1 MFDIITFGSATKD
14 IFLRMDKGVV
24 KECDEFI
31 TRKGICFPL
40 GSKAKVED
48 IYFTSGGG
56 GTNTA
61 VTFAKQ
67 GLSVAYCG
75 KVGDDSPG
83 EYILKELGYYGVNKE
98 LISSTKEKP
107 TNHSVIVDV
116 PENDRT
122 IFVYRGASNLHSLND
137 TDTNNLKA
145 KWFYIAPSTPSLL
158 SDAIEYA
165 GDNEIKVMVN
175 PSKKCLKNEKTKE
188 LLKSVDI
195 LIMNMEEASILTG
208 IPYNNRKDILEK
220 ISLLYKGIVIVT
232 QGVEG
237 VFAYDRK
244 YFYKTKPFI
253 TSAVDR
259 TGAGDSFGSGFL
271 SGFIKNGDIEE
282 GLNLGIANSTSCLQK
297 KGAKHG
303 LLSKDDYYNNVEIV
317 KGSTPLEIIN

>member
-14 IFLRMDKGVV
+14 IFLRMSQGVV
-24 KECDEFI
+24 KDCDEFVAQ
-31 TRKGICFPL
+31 KGICFPL

-67 GLSVAYCG
+67 GFSVAYCG
-75 KVGDDSPG
+75 KIGDDNPG
-83 EYILKELGYYGVNKE
+83 EYILKELDHYRVSKE
-98 LISSTKEKP
+98 LVSTIKEKP
-107 TNHSVIVDV
+107 TNHSVIIDV

-137 TDTNNLKA
+137 ADENNLKA
-145 KWFYIAPSTPSLL
+145 KWFYIAPSTFSLL

-165 GDNEIKVMVN
+165 RDNEIKVMVN
-175 PSKKCLKNEKTKE
+175 PSKDCLKNEKIKE
-188 LLKSVDI
+188 LLKNVDI

-208 IPYNNRKDILEK
+208 ISYNNRKDILEK
-220 ISLLYKGIVIVT
+220 ISLFCKGIIIVT

-237 VFAYDRK
+237 VFAYDHK
-244 YFYKTKPFI
+244 YFYKTKPLI
-253 TSAVDR
+253 TTAVDR

-303 LLSKDDYYNNVEIV
+303 LLSKDDYYDDVEIV
-317 KGSTPLEIIN
+317 KGPLTTEIIN